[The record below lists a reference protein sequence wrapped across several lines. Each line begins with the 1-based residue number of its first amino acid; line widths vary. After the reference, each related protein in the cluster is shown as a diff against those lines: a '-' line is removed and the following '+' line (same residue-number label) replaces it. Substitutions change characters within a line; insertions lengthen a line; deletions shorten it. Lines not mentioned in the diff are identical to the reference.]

1 MSKMMSRCCACLA
14 LMLLIAAAV
23 EAQEAPLPAALTLQ
37 QALDRALQSHPDVI
51 SAQQA
56 AVASQASAV
65 VQRAAR
71 WPQLSLE
78 ANATQSKGL
87 SSFNSAIGTSTSGS
101 QRTSRNADVALTY
114 TVFRS
119 GLNDQIR
126 QAQTLA
132 QASLLGIP
140 DARRLLAFQVRQDY
154 YNILAQRQL
163 AKSLLQSVANSER
176 HREQAQA
183 RLDAGVAAR
192 SDLAPIEVE
201 VAQARLQSVQ
211 TETNL
216 ETALASL
223 RALILAPPAT
233 TLDLADPLP
242 TAGYEPRLDEM
253 LALAEQNR
261 PDLAAQ
267 RLNIRAAQLATAV
280 AKAEAGIQLSATASG
295 DYGRHTDTTGDEWQL
310 FVGATYPLFDAGA
323 SRAGVT
329 QAQAGEAQAEQRLKS
344 LQLGVQQDVES
355 AVAQLRQAATA
366 IEVATV
372 GQRSAETA
380 LATAEARY
388 REGLA
393 IIIEVTDAQ
402 VQLLQAQVAE
412 VQAKYNYAIALATL
426 AYATA
431 TDLPTAKTAAQ

>member
-1 MSKMMSRCCACLA
+1 MTSRCCVCLA
-14 LMLLIAAAV
+14 LMLLVAATV
-23 EAQEAPLPAALTLQ
+23 EAQETPLPSPLTLQ
-37 QALDRALQSHPDVI
+37 QALDRALQGHPDVL

-56 AVASQASAV
+56 AIASQAAATT
-65 VQRAAR
+65 QAAAR
-71 WPQLSLE
+71 WPRLTAEAGAAYSKSLS
-78 ANATQSKGL
+78 
-87 SSFNSAIGTSTSGS
+87 GTFSGS
-101 QRTSRNADVALTY
+101 RRTTRDADVALSY
-114 TVFRS
+114 TIWQT
-119 GLNDQIR
+119 GLNDQVSR
-126 QAQTLA
+126 ARTLA

-163 AKSLLQSVANSER
+163 AKALLQSVANSER

-183 RLDAGVAAR
+183 RIEAGVSAR
-192 SDLAPIEVE
+192 SDLAPVEVE

-216 ETALASL
+216 ESALASL
-223 RALILAPPAT
+223 RALILAPPAA

-242 TAGYEPRLDEM
+242 PAGYSPKLEEM

-267 RLNIRAAQLATAV
+267 RLTIRAAQLATSV
-280 AKAEAGIQLSATASG
+280 AKAQAGVQLSATASG
-295 DYGRHTDTTGDEWQL
+295 DYGRHTGVTGDEWL
-310 FVGATYPLFDAGA
+310 LSVGATYPLFDAGA

-329 QAQAGEAQAEQRLKS
+329 QARAGETQAELRLKS

-355 AVAQLRQAATA
+355 AVAQLRQTATA

-372 GQRSAETA
+372 GRRSAETA

-412 VQAKYNYAIALATL
+412 VQARYDYAITLATL

-431 TDLPTAKTAAQ
+431 TDLPPTNTAAQ